1 MSVSAIPGHT
11 DSSSPTAG
19 DASAPGTAGI
29 ASSAPFAF
37 CDACGPEAR
46 PTAALDRADHLRG
59 APAALAALWPHARVL
74 LLDRNG
80 HAPTDA
86 AQQLWTP
93 AGAEIDSAGAPA
105 GAAFLGIDAD
115 GRGWFALD
123 GDSAGKTPHTLDLR
137 SAAALW
143 PAREA
148 AAFAQARALQHWR
161 VRHRHCGACG
171 ATVAITRAGWAGRCT
186 SCALEHYPR
195 TDPAVIVA
203 VGDGERLLLGR
214 QSGWP
219 ARRYSVIAGFVEPGE
234 SLEQAVARE
243 VMEETGWH
251 VEPASLKMLGFIHVR
266 HVTPVPEDH
275 PFPHPNFLQVVMRGG
290 DRGASRLGRLRRL
303 GRAVV
308 ASVDR
313 GGAVA
318 AAFRDH

>member
-1 MSVSAIPGHT
+1 M
-11 DSSSPTAG
+11 
-19 DASAPGTAGI
+19 
-29 ASSAPFAF
+29 
-37 CDACGPEAR
+37 
-46 PTAALDRADHLRG
+46 DRADHLRG

-86 AQQLWTP
+86 AQQLWAP
-93 AGAEIDSAGAPA
+93 AGAEIDSAGVPA
-105 GAAFLGIDAD
+105 GAAFLGVDCD

-123 GDSAGKTPHTLDLR
+123 AEGAGKTPHTLDLR

-243 VMEETGWH
+243 VMEETGLRIRTCRYL
-251 VEPASLKMLGFIHVR
+251 ASQPWPFPGALMLGFIAEAE
-266 HVTPVPEDH
+266 PGEP
-275 PFPHPNFLQVVMRGG
+275 QVG
-290 DRGASRLGRLRRL
+290 DELEEARWF
-303 GRAVV
+303 
-308 ASVDR
+308 SVDELHGAQAR
-313 GGAVA
+313 EHAEYGLDDGGPLLLARISIARWLIEQWLADAGHADA
-318 AAFRDH
+318 AAGAT